1 MKTKKETEN
10 EMAAI
15 RGWDADEE
23 RAEIL
28 KIYAVERGYIL
39 DRTGDCCAGDEVIF
53 ARPVFTGSRKR
64 ARFAGIEIIQ
74 GEIVKDS
81 YGKAKQQHT
90 FTIETEGKKM
100 CIKGRNLYGI
110 GAFAKPRA
118 EQERSQVLD
127 DKHQRGNA
135 AREDRAQRL
144 VASLDF

>member
-1 MKTKKETEN
+1 MKTKNETEN

-28 KIYAVERGYIL
+28 KQYAGEREYSI

-53 ARPVFTGSRKR
+53 ARPVFTGTRKR

-74 GEIVKDS
+74 GVIIKDS
-81 YGKAKQQHT
+81 YGKSKQQHT

-110 GAFAKPRA
+110 SVFAKLRD
-118 EQERSQVLD
+118 ERERGRTLA
-127 DKHQRGNA
+127 DKHSRGNA
-135 AREDRAQRL
+135 AREDRAHRL
-144 VASLDF
+144 VSSLDF

>member
-1 MKTKKETEN
+1 VKKLTFNFNNHPPAGSTPAWHNLQKTMKTKKETEN

-28 KIYAVERGYIL
+28 KQYAGERGYIL

-64 ARFAGIEIIQ
+64 ARFAGIEIVQ

-90 FTIETEGKKM
+90 FTIETEGK
-100 CIKGRNLYGI
+100 
-110 GAFAKPRA
+110 
-118 EQERSQVLD
+118 
-127 DKHQRGNA
+127 
-135 AREDRAQRL
+135 
-144 VASLDF
+144 